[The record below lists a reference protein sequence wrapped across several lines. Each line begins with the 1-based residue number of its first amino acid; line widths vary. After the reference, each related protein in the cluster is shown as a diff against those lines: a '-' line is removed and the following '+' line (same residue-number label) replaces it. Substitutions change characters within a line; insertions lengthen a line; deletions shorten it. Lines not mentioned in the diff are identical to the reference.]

1 MMLIL
6 LALWLTLWYYKLL
19 RFSIQSRTHHVFG
32 CIIYIL
38 IPKFQTC
45 VWNFVITCSREGVL
59 RVAYLFL
66 LAGFCGL
73 VRVALEVGDIRVTAL
88 LTAAIACGYVYQVG
102 TWSDGLLAL
111 SLSLNLCFSPKLQ
124 SLVLGEAENLLIFQE
139 HFCGPV
145 HLF

>member
-1 MMLIL
+1 M
-6 LALWLTLWYYKLL
+6 
-19 RFSIQSRTHHVFG
+19 FG
-32 CIIYIL
+32 HIIYIL

-73 VRVALEVGDIRVTAL
+73 VRVAQEVGDIRVTAL
-88 LTAAIACGYVYQVG
+88 LTGAIACGYVYQVG
-102 TWSDGLLAL
+102 TCSDGLLAL
-111 SLSLNLCFSPKLQ
+111 SLSLSLNLCFSRKLQ
-124 SLVLGEAENLLIFQE
+124 SLVLREAENLLIFQE